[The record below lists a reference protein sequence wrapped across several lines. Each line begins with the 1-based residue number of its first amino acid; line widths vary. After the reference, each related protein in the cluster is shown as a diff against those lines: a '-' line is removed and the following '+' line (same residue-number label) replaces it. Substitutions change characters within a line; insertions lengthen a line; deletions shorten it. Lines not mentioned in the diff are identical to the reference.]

1 MALVLNLERC
11 AETSAFQRRRAV
23 VFITNNGLIA
33 TDNASEEILHAMEA
47 AQRE

>member
-1 MALVLNLERC
+1 MVLVQNLERC
-11 AETSAFQRRRAV
+11 AETSAFQRSGAAIV
-23 VFITNNGLIA
+23 TSNGMSA